1 MIVHE
6 SLRNVRDGRR
16 RRRNPGGRALRARH
30 ASRCY
35 DQPKPAAFAKQA
47 AYDQLAKVSQECG
60 SANWDSEGADA
71 VEQNTVQNA
80 YLFLEALP
88 PGYPLPDILAEP
100 DGHLNLEWYRGTR
113 RILSVSVSPE
123 GTLYWAALIGTE
135 DPRGSCLFSGDIP
148 DTILYWIRRVSA
160 G

>member
-1 MIVHE
+1 MKAYETSATVEDAGEIRVGVPFE
-6 SLRNVRDGRR
+6 
-16 RRRNPGGRALRARH
+16 PGTQVAVTI
-30 ASRCY
+30 S
-35 DQPKPAAFAKQA
+35 PEPAAFAKQA

-80 YLFLEALP
+80 YLFLKALP
-88 PGYPLPDILAEP
+88 PGYPLPDISAEP

-113 RILSVSVSPE
+113 CILSVSVSPE
-123 GTLYWAALIGTE
+123 STLYWAALIGTE
-135 DPRGSCLFSGDIP
+135 DPRGSCLFNGDIP